1 VVVLDGVAGVQV
13 QSEKVWRQADQY
25 AIPRLI
31 FVNKLDRLGA
41 DIHHVLRT
49 IEGSLGVQPLLLQL
63 PLHRRDAASTTEP
76 TPSPAHVP
84 ATAQPLPVQ
93 HARPAL
99 LRRWMEITGWF
110 MSRPTEIPLCSYI
123 FCTWMI
129 MLVVVRWGSRA
140 RGRV

>member
-1 VVVLDGVAGVQV
+1 MVVLDGVAGVQV

-63 PLHRRDAASTTEP
+63 PLHRQDAASTTEP
-76 TPSPAHVP
+76 TPTPAHVP
-84 ATAQPLPVQ
+84 ATAQPLTPLGKQ
-93 HARPAL
+93 SKWRAIAL
-99 LRRWMEITGWF
+99 A
-110 MSRPTEIPLCSYI
+110 S
-123 FCTWMI
+123 CTA
-129 MLVVVRWGSRA
+129 LGQLET
-140 RGRV
+140 